1 MKKLIFSCLLIS
13 LLDINAFAQNYSE
26 KLNANFFGVDFSV
39 VNVIGAVESQQQ
51 FIDAFVKINEL
62 LIIEES
68 KYNVGKYLYLNILSI
83 DYEPALSQ
91 IDKLKEIKFKNNKV
105 EINLQDIVSKYPFCE
120 NNGLVIIA
128 IELNRRKK
136 IGTYIAV
143 LYDGTSKKILS
154 KQEFSGSCG
163 GNGLRNYWAKTLYR
177 GLNNLKYKRVMYNSM
192 FY

>member
-68 KYNVGKYLYLNILSI
+68 KYNVGKYLYLN
-83 DYEPALSQ
+83 
-91 IDKLKEIKFKNNKV
+91 
-105 EINLQDIVSKYPFCE
+105 
-120 NNGLVIIA
+120 
-128 IELNRRKK
+128 
-136 IGTYIAV
+136 
-143 LYDGTSKKILS
+143 
-154 KQEFSGSCG
+154 
-163 GNGLRNYWAKTLYR
+163 
-177 GLNNLKYKRVMYNSM
+177 M
-192 FY
+192 FI